1 LTDKLETT
9 IVKQEFDEHN
19 REIYRELDNGDYVRW
34 WYLNDDW
41 EKFEY
46 DSGSQVEVFEL
57 SCGTQIVQF

>member
-1 LTDKLETT
+1 
-9 IVKQEFDEHN
+9 VKQEFDEHN
-19 REIYRELDNGDYVRW
+19 REIYRELDNGDHVRW